1 MQRSLGIALGGMFA
15 GFFLSFMPGGFHGLN
30 AWDLAGTGTAA
41 AVFLS
46 QSAWPQ
52 LWESLT
58 GRVSPEN
65 EGRRAV
71 I

>member
-1 MQRSLGIALGGMFA
+1 MFA
-15 GFFLSFMPGGFHGLN
+15 GFFLWLLPGGFHGLN
-30 AWDLAGTGTAA
+30 TWDLVGTGFAA

-58 GRVSPEN
+58 GRVSHEN
-65 EGRRAV
+65 DAERSV
-71 I
+71 SQ